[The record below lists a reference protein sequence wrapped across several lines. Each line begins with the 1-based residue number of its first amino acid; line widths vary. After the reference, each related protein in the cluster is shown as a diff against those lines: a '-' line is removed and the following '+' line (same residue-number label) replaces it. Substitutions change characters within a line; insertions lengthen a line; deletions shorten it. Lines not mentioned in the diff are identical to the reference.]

1 MKASQPKSSR
11 NPAQAKAEIQPK
23 SSRSQGESLGEAQ
36 TQARSQTRAG
46 ARGEGASL
54 PAEGRPESDLAGS
67 GGPLLGAARSSPAIS
82 AAISKTRAGSRVR
95 VFLEEF
101 LRNNY

>member
-46 ARGEGASL
+46 ARGGGASL

-67 GGPLLGAARSSPAIS
+67 GGPLLGAARSSRYLRRYIKNTS
-82 AAISKTRAGSRVR
+82 GEQSTRIPR
-95 VFLEEF
+95 
-101 LRNNY
+101 